1 MARVTTP
8 LDPEH
13 IPVSDEAYSRPT
25 KKSSGDWSA
34 HIATTLERL
43 AELLET
49 LTDEQW
55 EAQSMCNEWRVRD
68 VVGHIVWRIGE
79 ANSVMVRQGLKNL
92 GRSGFSFSRI
102 VGNIGTQVGQASN
115 EDLIARLREI
125 AAEKLQGHGRI
136 GFIELTEAVV
146 HAYDITEALKLPIR
160 LSPRSTGAVARI
172 QAESIRGGKQTRI
185 ARQHSLRATDARWL
199 VGQGSPIDAT
209 AGEIIMHLFGRRSLV

>member
-1 MARVTTP
+1 MTTP

-55 EAQSMCNEWRVRD
+55 EAQSLCDDWRVRD
-68 VVGHIVWRIGE
+68 VVGHIVWRVGE
-79 ANSVMVRQGLKNL
+79 ANGTMMRRSIKNL
-92 GRSGFSFSRI
+92 GRAGFNIAKSISQI
-102 VGNIGTQVGQASN
+102 GIEVGKSPRV
-115 EDLIARLREI
+115 ELIERLREI

-146 HAYDITEALKLPIR
+146 HTYDITEALELPIR
-160 LSPRSTGAVARI
+160 LSPRSTGAVARV
-172 QAESIRGGKQTRI
+172 QAESPRGGKNTRI
-185 ARQHSLRATDARWL
+185 AKEHSLRATDARWL